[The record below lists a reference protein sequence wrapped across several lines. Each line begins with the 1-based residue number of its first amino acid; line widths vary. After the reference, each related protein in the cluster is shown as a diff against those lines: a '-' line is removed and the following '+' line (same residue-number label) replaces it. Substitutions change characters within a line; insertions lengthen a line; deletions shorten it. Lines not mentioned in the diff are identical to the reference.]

1 MEGGA
6 SADILPRMQSTAAFR
21 HATARGAF
29 PYALG
34 ALLCLAAGWIAWHF
48 TFAAHLAGE
57 KATAA
62 RRLEFFT
69 LSLESELARNEALPG
84 LLALERKLGE
94 ALVGDAHARASA
106 NRYLEAVSHQAGL
119 AAAYLMDAR
128 GHTIAASNWNRPVSF
143 VGQNYGFRPY
153 VLEALAGHTGR
164 FYGIGATTG
173 EAGFFLATR
182 AQGPGGEAGVVAVK
196 IGLEPFEDALRHS
209 GETVLV
215 ADAAGVVV
223 LSAVPEL
230 RYRALQPLDADARE
244 RLGQAR
250 QYGTQPLPPL
260 AGGTAIAPGQDE
272 VKLALEG
279 VASTYS
285 VVRRPVGPL
294 GWQMLVLA
302 DQRASR
308 EAAWLAAIAAAALSA
323 CAAGLWL
330 HLRLTRKR
338 RQDKREA
345 EAALRRASEELER
358 RIAEQTA
365 DLTAA
370 NAELAARVE
379 SLKRA
384 EAILHET
391 RDAAVQAGKLTVLGQ
406 MSAGMTHEL
415 NQPLGALHTL
425 SDNAVRLIETD
436 RLDEAKENLR
446 LIGELAARMG
456 RIVKQLKL
464 FARKEAASLSAVPLG
479 PSLEHALLLVEPH
492 RRELD
497 ARIEVAPLD
506 DAPAVRADALRL
518 EQVLVNLLRN
528 ALDAVAGQSE
538 RRLSV
543 DMRSEGRRQVIRLRD
558 SGPGLAR
565 EALPR
570 LFEPFFTTKP
580 AGQGLGLGLA
590 LSLAMVESFGG
601 RLEAGN
607 ADGGGAEFR
616 IVLEAA

>member
-1 MEGGA
+1 MEGGRA
-6 SADILPRMQSTAAFR
+6 ADILARMPLPPAFR
-21 HATARGAF
+21 NASVRGAL

-34 ALLCLAAGWIAWHF
+34 ALLCVLAGWMAWHF

-69 LSLESELARNEALPG
+69 LSLESVLARNEALPG
-84 LLALERKLGE
+84 LLALERKLGA
-94 ALVGDAHARASA
+94 ALVDSGEARAEA
-106 NRYLEAVSHQAGL
+106 NHYLEAVASQAGL

-128 GHTIAASNWNRPVSF
+128 GLTIAASNWNRPVSF
-143 VGQNYGFRPY
+143 VGQDYGFRPY
-153 VLEALAGHTGR
+153 VREALAGRTGR
-164 FYGIGATTG
+164 FYGIGATSG

-182 AQGPGGEAGVVAVK
+182 VLSPSGKTGVVAVK
-196 IGLEPFEDALRHS
+196 IVLEPFEDALRQS
-209 GETVLV
+209 GDAVLV

-223 LSAVPEL
+223 LSAVPQL
-230 RYRALQPLDADARE
+230 RYRVLQPLDAAARE
-244 RLGQAR
+244 NLARAR
-250 QYGTQPLPPL
+250 QYGAEPLPPL
-260 AGGTAIAPGQDE
+260 AQGAAIDPSQQE
-272 VKLALEG
+272 VMLALAGPE
-279 VASTYS
+279 ASFS
-285 VVRRPVGPL
+285 IVRRPVGPL

-308 EAAWLAAIAAAALSA
+308 EAAWLAAVAAAALAA
-323 CAAGLWL
+323 CGVGLWL
-330 HLRLTRKR
+330 HFRLTRQR

-345 EAALRRASEELER
+345 EAALRRASEDLEW

-365 DLTAA
+365 GLTAA
-370 NAELAARVE
+370 NAALATKVE

-384 EAILHET
+384 EAILHQT

-425 SDNAVRLIETD
+425 SDNAVRLIEQE

-464 FARKEAASLSAVPLG
+464 FARKEPAALAAVPLG

-492 RRELD
+492 RRELGAHID
-497 ARIEVAPLD
+497 VAPLD

-528 ALDAVAGQSE
+528 ALDAVAGQAE

-543 DMRSEGRRQVIRLRD
+543 DMRAAGPRQVIRLRD

-565 EALPR
+565 EAMPR